1 MKRNHHSQLGAALM
15 LAAAVLPSRLNGDTI
30 FANADDARFRT
41 NSGGTV
47 VGEPEEV
54 SNGGTYIG
62 RKYYGNGENNH
73 FVVPFE
79 LPDLGEGTFSD
90 VSLSFRPSGKGGSL
104 DVNLWTIPGSR
115 AASTTLQSDV
125 NNGSQDH
132 TALGTLIKD
141 TFWDGS
147 TGTGAVVSTGAG
159 EQAALTGWLN
169 NAYANGD
176 NSLNYVFARLSSKS
190 LWPNLVGDNAYFDID
205 TANSGNKPYLTYT
218 FTPVDPNSPGVTNFS
233 VSPPTMYSGGSATLS
248 WTVTGADTVT
258 IDNGVGAVTPTTTG
272 SVVVTPASTT
282 TYTLSATNG
291 FGTRVRTTTVTV
303 VVPPT
308 TPLSLS
314 NPSFETNRSTS
325 STGAFG
331 SGDLQ
336 DLGLTSPSGWSVIA
350 TDNTA
355 ATNNGQEIAFGWGNL
370 TPAHPASG
378 PPQPQAL
385 SLMAGAVIGQTSN
398 VAWSSLAAGDVLS
411 LRIAAGDRNANAP
424 TGTPRYADNS
434 FFGLSDGLATR
445 LGAPP
450 ATPSNNAS
458 SATSWIGNQVTQ
470 TFVGTPPNG
479 YKTGTMGDVALTYT
493 VQASD
498 LTRSGNVGVF
508 IASLGNR
515 DNTTNGTSASSSQS
529 FWDNVRLGVVSL
541 RPYVASFTAS
551 PTAIDPGDSTTLSWD
566 VIEAASVTINPG
578 NLTGPATGSV
588 SVSPAANTTYT
599 ISATNASGTTTTTT
613 EVIVLGPGP
622 YRHYRF
628 VPTKDRQGGT
638 PPGAGGADFQIGE
651 FQMLLNGTRIPCPA
665 SGVTAPGASKP
676 VTDGE
681 GAGKANDNRPI
692 FVASGQAGNTSSGDS
707 KWNDSGMPPLQ
718 YDFGVTTDVNGYR
731 ICTANDSEER
741 DPVSWRVEGSHDG
754 ANWVLVDQK
763 IDYATTTDRDRYL
776 PDFTIAPFAGP
787 EITFT
792 ASAPQ
797 IVTGGSS
804 TLNWNVTGADPG
816 SISIDQSIGTVTASG
831 SQSVSPTTTTTYNL
845 TATGGGVT
853 KSKTVTIQV
862 VLGLPLNYNFDD
874 ATFQTWTDVSLG
886 NTGSQGWST
895 TTGHGDVHLGTN
907 SIRSQYHDNAHPTMI
922 LRSPSFTL
930 NGNGD
935 LIAWLAGGAGNVATL
950 AGTAVSALPTSSV
963 NNGGFQGI
971 ALRNANTG
979 LYVLSARRPGPNG
992 EGGNSYIQVGFTAA
1006 QLAALDQVAT
1016 YTLDLVD
1023 SNHGS
1028 WAWTA
1033 MDTVTIPGNLG
1044 GGTLPQIGSFTAT
1057 PTTIGLGGSSTLAW
1071 DVTGATSISIDNGVG
1086 SGLAARGSQSISP
1099 TATVTTYTLTATNAT
1114 GTVNATATVTINA
1127 PTIASFTASPLTV
1140 NPGGSSTLAWSVSGA
1155 TSISI
1160 DQAVGTGLAASGS
1173 QSVTPAAST
1182 TYTLTATNPHGT
1194 TTATATVGVVLPGP
1208 YRYYRFVPTAL
1219 RNPGEGIVS
1228 IGEFQMVLN
1237 GNRIAGATAS
1247 ETPVNAPGGEGPQE
1261 GNDNS
1266 LGTKWL
1272 NFSPANA
1279 RLILDFGSSTNVT
1292 AYRIGMSDDNGGR
1305 APVSWRVEGSHDAS
1319 TWAVLDV
1326 QTNYPTPESQVY
1338 LADFPLGSSTPPF
1351 ESWAADKGLTGP
1363 DAAFDADP
1371 DNDGIPN
1378 GIEFVIN
1385 GEPNPANP
1393 GAALRNGLPVS
1404 AVAGGNLVVTFTR
1417 SDDSIDLDPYI
1428 EHATALSGPWTRA
1441 VDGVGGVTIQTT
1453 DNGATDTVVVSIP
1466 MNGDPTKFARLK
1478 VVEP

>member
-1 MKRNHHSQLGAALM
+1 M
-15 LAAAVLPSRLNGDTI
+15 LAAAILPGKVQGDTI

-41 NSGGTV
+41 NSGGAV
-47 VGEPEEV
+47 VGGPEEV

-73 FVVPFE
+73 LVVPFE

-90 VSLSFRPSGKGGSL
+90 VSLSFRPTGQQGGVE
-104 DVNLWTIPGSR
+104 VNLWTIPGSR

-125 NNGSQDH
+125 NNGSQNH

-147 TGTGAVVSTGAG
+147 TATGAVVSTGAG

-169 NAYANGD
+169 HAYANGD

-218 FTPVDPNSPGVTNFS
+218 FTPVDPNAPGVTTFA
-233 VSPPTMYSGGSATLS
+233 VAPATMYPGGSTTLS
-248 WTVTGADTVT
+248 WTITGADTVT
-258 IDNGVGAVTPTTTG
+258 IDNGVGSVSPTSGTV
-272 SVVVTPASTT
+272 SVSPASTT

-291 FGTRVRTTTVTV
+291 FGTRIRKTTVTV
-303 VVPPT
+303 VAPPISPIT
-308 TPLSLS
+308 LS

-325 STGAFG
+325 GTGAFG

-336 DLGLTSPSGWSVIA
+336 DLGLTSPTGWSVIA
-350 TDNTA
+350 TDNTQA
-355 ATNNGQEIAFGWGNL
+355 SNNGQEVAFGWISL

-385 SLMAGAVIGQTSN
+385 SLMAGAVVGQTSN

-411 LRIAAGDRNANAP
+411 LTIAAGDRNVNAP
-424 TGTPRYADNS
+424 AGTPRWADNS

-450 ATPSNNAS
+450 GTPSNDAG

-470 TFVGTPPNG
+470 TFVETPPNG
-479 YKTGTMGDVALTYT
+479 YKSGTMADVTLTYT

-508 IASLGNR
+508 IASLGDR
-515 DNTTNGTSASSSQS
+515 DGTGNGTSSSGRQS
-529 FWDNVRLGVVSL
+529 FWDHVRLGVVSL

-588 SVSPAANTTYT
+588 NVSPAANTTYT
-599 ISATNASGTTTTTT
+599 LSATNAQGTTTATT

-622 YRHYRF
+622 FRHYRF

-638 PPGAGGADFQIGE
+638 PPGAGGEDFQIAE
-651 FQMLLNGTRIPCPA
+651 FQMLLNGTWIPCPA

-681 GAGKANDNRPI
+681 GARKANDNRPI

-754 ANWVLVDQK
+754 ANWVLVDEK
-763 IDYATTTDRDRYL
+763 TDYATTTDRNRYL

-787 EITFT
+787 DITFT
-792 ASAPQ
+792 ASASQ

-816 SISIDQSIGTVTASG
+816 SISIDQSIGTVAASG

-853 KSKTVTIQV
+853 KSKSVTIQV

-950 AGTAVSALPTSSV
+950 AGTAVSALPTNSV

-992 EGGNSYIQVGFTAA
+992 EGGNSYVQVGFTAA

-1028 WAWTA
+1028 WAWMG

-1044 GGTLPQIGSFTAT
+1044 GGTLPQIGTFTAT
-1057 PTTIGLGGSSTLAW
+1057 PTTIGLGGSSALAW
-1071 DVTGATSISIDNGVG
+1071 DVTGATSISIDQGIG
-1086 SGLAARGSQSISP
+1086 SGLAASGSQSISP
-1099 TATVTTYTLTATNAT
+1099 TATVTTYTLTATNGS
-1114 GTVNATATVTINA
+1114 GTVNATATVTISA
-1127 PTIASFTASPLTV
+1127 PAIASFTATPLTV
-1140 NPGGSSTLAWSVSGA
+1140 NPGGSSSLAWSVSGA

-1160 DQAVGTGLAASGS
+1160 DQAVGSGLAASGS

-1194 TTATATVGVVLPGP
+1194 TTATVVVGVVLPGP

-1247 ETPVNAPGGEGPQE
+1247 ETPADSPGGEGPAE
-1261 GNDNS
+1261 GNDNN

-1272 NFSPANA
+1272 NFSHTNA

-1305 APVSWRVEGSHDAS
+1305 APVSWRLEGSHDAS

-1351 ESWAADKGLTGP
+1351 ESWATDKGLTGP

-1371 DNDGIPN
+1371 DKDGIPN
-1378 GIEFVIN
+1378 GIEFVVN

-1441 VDGVGGVTIQTT
+1441 VNGVGGVTIQTT

-1478 VVEP
+1478 VLEP

>member
-1 MKRNHHSQLGAALM
+1 M
-15 LAAAVLPSRLNGDTI
+15 LAAAILPGKAHGDTI

-41 NSGGTV
+41 NSGGAV
-47 VGEPEEV
+47 VGGPEEI

-73 FVVPFE
+73 LVVPFE

-90 VSLSFRPSGKGGSL
+90 VSLSFRPTGQQGGVE
-104 DVNLWTIPGSR
+104 VNLWTIPGSR

-125 NNGSQDH
+125 NNGSQNH
-132 TALGTLIKD
+132 TALGTLVKD

-147 TGTGAVVSTGAG
+147 TGTGAFVSTGAG

-190 LWPNLVGDNAYFDID
+190 LWPSLDGDNAYFDID

-218 FTPVDPNSPGVTNFS
+218 FTPVDPNAPGVTNFS

-248 WTVTGADTVT
+248 WTVTGASTVT

-308 TPLSLS
+308 SPISLS

-325 STGAFG
+325 GTGAFG

-336 DLGLTSPSGWSVIA
+336 DLGLTSPTGWSVIA
-350 TDNTA
+350 TDNTT
-355 ATNNGQEIAFGWGNL
+355 TNLQEIAFGWISL

-385 SLMAGAVIGQTSN
+385 SLMAGAVVGQTSN

-411 LRIAAGDRNANAP
+411 LTIAAGDRNVNAP
-424 TGTPRYADNS
+424 AGTPRWADNS

-450 ATPSNNAS
+450 GTPSNDAG

-479 YKTGTMGDVALTYT
+479 YKSGTMGDVALTYT

-498 LTRSGNVGVF
+498 LTRTGNVGVF
-508 IASLGNR
+508 IASLGHR
-515 DNTTNGTSASSSQS
+515 DNTTNGTSVNSAQS

-541 RPYVASFTAS
+541 RPYVASFSAS
-551 PTAIDPGDSTTLSWD
+551 PAAIDPGDSTTLSWD
-566 VIEAASVTINPG
+566 VIEATSVTINPG
-578 NLTGPATGSV
+578 NLTVAATGSM

-599 ISATNASGTTTTTT
+599 LSATNASGTTNATT

-622 YRHYRF
+622 FRHYRF

-638 PPGAGGADFQIGE
+638 PPGAGGEDFQIAE
-651 FQMLLNGTRIPCPA
+651 FQMLRNGTWIPCPA

-676 VTDGE
+676 VTDSE
-681 GAGKANDNRPI
+681 GARKANDNSPI

-763 IDYATTTDRDRYL
+763 TDYATTTDRNTYL
-776 PDFTIAPFAGP
+776 ADFTIAPFAGP

-804 TLNWNVTGADPG
+804 TLNWSVTGADPG
-816 SISIDQSIGTVTASG
+816 SISIDQTIGTVAASG

-895 TTGHGDVHLGTN
+895 TTGYGDVHLGTN

-935 LIAWLAGGAGNVATL
+935 LIAWLAGGAGNVASL
-950 AGTAVSALPTSSV
+950 AGTAVSALPANSV
-963 NNGGFQGI
+963 NDGGFQGI

-992 EGGNSYIQVGFTAA
+992 QGGNSYIQVGFTAA
-1006 QLAALDQVAT
+1006 QLAALDQAAA

-1044 GGTLPQIGSFTAT
+1044 GGSLPQIASFTAT
-1057 PTTIGLGGSSTLAW
+1057 PTTIGLGGSSALAW

-1086 SGLAARGSQSISP
+1086 SGLAASGSQSISP
-1099 TATVTTYTLTATNAT
+1099 TATVTTYTLTATNGS

-1261 GNDNS
+1261 GNDNN

-1279 RLILDFGSSTNVT
+1279 RLILDFGTSTNVT

-1305 APVSWRVEGSHDAS
+1305 APVSWRLEGSHDAS

-1338 LADFPLGSSTPPF
+1338 LTDFPLGASTPPF
-1351 ESWAADKGLTGP
+1351 ESWATAKGLTGP
-1363 DAAFDADP
+1363 AAAFDADP

-1393 GAALRNGLPVS
+1393 GAALRGGLPVS

-1441 VDGVGGVTIQTT
+1441 VNGVGGVTIQTT